1 MHDSNLLNLLKT
13 FSREEF
19 REFGLLTES
28 PFFNREKVLIK
39 LYGILKNYYPDF
51 ESKEL
56 DKKTVYHKLFDGKI
70 YYDALMRNT
79 ISDFLKL
86 TEEYLKIL
94 QLRKDPFYSQ
104 YLLLKELTNRKQ
116 QKLFKM
122 NFKKGESILN
132 RSDIRD
138 EIYYQNKFLLED
150 ESRRNIVVNSSKVIY
165 KEDNLNEQAY
175 SLHVH
180 YMVENIKLYA
190 IMLNQK
196 KFTYDHKFDFTIFET
211 LRKYLEE
218 NFHTYEKIPYITIF
232 YYCVMLY
239 KTDEKKYF
247 DRLRVEMKKHY
258 KKLTPTDQKNMY
270 MVLTNHSNM
279 QIKKGNFEFYDE
291 LFEINKDLL
300 KTKAYFE
307 GNDFMP
313 HYIYNVIALNAI
325 ALNKLDWA
333 EKFINR
339 YRKLIHSDFRESAYN
354 YCMSNLLIEKGNY
367 NEALE
372 RLSKVTPYDSSSKLF
387 INSTL
392 LKIYFCKNESEAF
405 FSLVDSFRHL
415 LKRNK
420 DIKQEDRIYYNNF
433 ITKLKKIYSLKM
445 KPISDKADLLLQ
457 LKEIEN
463 SNYIILKKWLLD
475 QTEKL
480 IKN

>member
-1 MHDSNLLNLLKT
+1 
-13 FSREEF
+13 
-19 REFGLLTES
+19 
-28 PFFNREKVLIK
+28 
-39 LYGILKNYYPDF
+39 
-51 ESKEL
+51 
-56 DKKTVYHKLFDGKI
+56 
-70 YYDALMRNT
+70 
-79 ISDFLKL
+79 
-86 TEEYLKIL
+86 
-94 QLRKDPFYSQ
+94 
-104 YLLLKELTNRKQ
+104 
-116 QKLFKM
+116 
-122 NFKKGESILN
+122 
-132 RSDIRD
+132 
-138 EIYYQNKFLLED
+138 LLED

-354 YCMSNLLIEKGNY
+354 YCMSNLLIEKGHY